1 MELFGV
7 HMSEKIYMPLIIII
21 AALIFNIILKCIVNS
36 KIKISTKL
44 SKHEQRSRKTV
55 LLLIQSIVK
64 TLIIVVAVLAILQ
77 VFGVNTSAL
86 VAGVGALSL
95 VVGLAFQDLL
105 KDYLVGALIVIE
117 RQFAIGEIVKIN
129 NFKGE
134 VIELTLRITK
144 LKSLTGEIYIIPN
157 RSISSVVNYSLAN
170 KVLLIDVGVS
180 YESDME
186 KVEKVLN
193 DVCLKLKETTKE
205 IKGDVVLNG
214 LNSLDNSAV
223 VYTLSIPVS
232 EKDIYFVKRKS
243 LKEIKMALDK
253 NNIKIPYPQL
263 EVHYDK

>member
-21 AALIFNIILKCIVNS
+21 VALIFNIIVKCIVNS

-134 VIELTLRITK
+134 VIELTLRIT
-144 LKSLTGEIYIIPN
+144 
-157 RSISSVVNYSLAN
+157 
-170 KVLLIDVGVS
+170 
-180 YESDME
+180 
-186 KVEKVLN
+186 
-193 DVCLKLKETTKE
+193 
-205 IKGDVVLNG
+205 
-214 LNSLDNSAV
+214 
-223 VYTLSIPVS
+223 
-232 EKDIYFVKRKS
+232 
-243 LKEIKMALDK
+243 
-253 NNIKIPYPQL
+253 
-263 EVHYDK
+263 